1 MTALLPECR
10 PGTRTFR
17 ITLYH
22 CYVFACYVFAGPVC
36 RGRHIPSNMLKVLVK
51 AVRSYPDAC

>member
-22 CYVFACYVFAGPVC
+22 CYVFAGPVC
-36 RGRHIPSNMLKVLVK
+36 RGRHIASNTLKVLVK
-51 AVRSYPDAC
+51 AVRSHPDAC